1 MEASGRKVGDIS
13 EIREGGNRLGKIP
26 FEKKDGKPT
35 PLMPV
40 KEVGSRDLVK
50 EYYQKYPQKK
60 AEQETNE
67 QVLFEMVR
75 TLREVIR
82 KGYSW
87 WMTVDRTGIVA
98 TISTDPRMSA
108 VASGRAAGEDI
119 PGAVKAAVNDLK
131 DRGCV

>member
-1 MEASGRKVGDIS
+1 M
-13 EIREGGNRLGKIP
+13 GKIP

-40 KEVGSRDLVK
+40 NEVSQGGSRDLVK

-67 QVLFEMVR
+67 QVLLEMVR
-75 TLREVIR
+75 ILREVVR

-87 WMTVDRTGIVA
+87 WMTVDRTGTVA

-108 VASGRAAGEDI
+108 VASGRADGEDI